1 MTFYSLWTKIP
12 KNGHNGRSASMA
24 SIQQPQPKANR
35 PEIWTFFTF
44 WTKIHNA
51 GHSGRSASM
60 ASIQQPRPKANRQD
74 GRRWP
79 QTAHHVAGYNAGGA
93 APARRWP
100 SATGVKTVATLK
112 FLATKASFL
121 ISKKIGGGWEW
132 GLLQERSF

>member
-1 MTFYSLWTKIP
+1 MEGRPLWPRYSSLSQKPIGQKFGLFLLFGQKFIMLAIVEGRPLWP
-12 KNGHNGRSASMA
+12 RYSSLG
-24 SIQQPQPKANR
+24 QR
-35 PEIWTFFTF
+35 PIGKT
-44 WTKIHNA
+44 A
-51 GHSGRSASM
+51 A
-60 ASIQQPRPKANRQD
+60 D

>member
-1 MTFYSLWTKIP
+1 MEGRPLWPRYSSLSQKPICQKFGLFLLFGQKFIMLAIVEGRPLWPRYSSLGQRPIGKTAAD
-12 KNGHNGRSASMA
+12 GRRRPQMA
-24 SIQQPQPKANR
+24 A
-35 PEIWTFFTF
+35 
-44 WTKIHNA
+44 
-51 GHSGRSASM
+51 
-60 ASIQQPRPKANRQD
+60 D

-79 QTAHHVAGYNAGGA
+79 QTANHVAGYYAGGA

>member
-1 MTFYSLWTKIP
+1 MV
-12 KNGHNGRSASMA
+12 
-24 SIQQPQPKANR
+24 
-35 PEIWTFFTF
+35 
-44 WTKIHNA
+44 
-51 GHSGRSASM
+51 
-60 ASIQQPRPKANRQD
+60 SIQQPRPKANRQD

-79 QTAHHVAGYNAGGA
+79 QTANHVAGYYARGA

-132 GLLQERSF
+132 GVTARKVFLGLKNFVFL